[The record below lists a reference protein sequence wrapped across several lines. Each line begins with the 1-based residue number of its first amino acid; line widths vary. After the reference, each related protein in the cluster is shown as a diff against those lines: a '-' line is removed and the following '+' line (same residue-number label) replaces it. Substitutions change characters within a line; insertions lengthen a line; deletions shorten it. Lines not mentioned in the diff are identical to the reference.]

1 MAFNYHGLYFD
12 LQVNTTILSSRLW
25 SQLLHKLFFL
35 ASEPIDMGNTVYLE
49 AKVSIIVLS

>member
-35 ASEPIDMGNTVYLE
+35 ASEL
-49 AKVSIIVLS
+49 